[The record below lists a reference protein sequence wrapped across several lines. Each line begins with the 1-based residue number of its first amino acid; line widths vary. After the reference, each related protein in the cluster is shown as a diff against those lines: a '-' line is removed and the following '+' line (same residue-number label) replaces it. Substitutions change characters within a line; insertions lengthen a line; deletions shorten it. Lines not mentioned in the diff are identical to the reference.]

1 MIKTDIL
8 KVECN
13 SVTNEEVYSFKLEWP
28 ARLPKKYFQFIAQ
41 WRFKKRRSPIHHRS
55 YQIQIQKT
63 KNSLKTFFIS
73 DTFRGEIQI
82 ETLNWSAI
90 EKQTR

>member
-1 MIKTDIL
+1 MIIILLVRISQKLPEFLTMEPNRINFPAAMIKTDIL

-41 WRFKKRRSPIHHRS
+41 WRFKNRR
-55 YQIQIQKT
+55 
-63 KNSLKTFFIS
+63 
-73 DTFRGEIQI
+73 
-82 ETLNWSAI
+82 
-90 EKQTR
+90 